1 MVHRI
6 SDILARFPESEQ
18 AVRQLIQQSAE
29 FAALCQEY
37 EDTRVKTHKSQK
49 PLSPSPFHFLGSFGT
64 EAKRASRINN
74 LRFISLDPSRELGH
88 FTTMMETIEA
98 DMLRKRSLA
107 IEEEILTKIEGYQP
121 A

>member
-37 EDTRVKTHKSQK
+37 EDT
-49 PLSPSPFHFLGSFGT
+49 
-64 EAKRASRINN
+64 
-74 LRFISLDPSRELGH
+74 SRELGH

-98 DMLRKRSLA
+98 DALRKRSMA